1 MIEDGDAEEVVDID
15 FSEAFGQTEED
26 LAAEKEEEARQT
38 AEAENILKEKIAA
51 IMAQD
56 LTDEARAA
64 ELQKLLTVENVV
76 Y

>member
-15 FSEAFGQTEED
+15 FSEAFGQTEEE
-26 LAAEKEEEARQT
+26 LAAGKEEEARQT
-38 AEAENILKEKIAA
+38 AEDEKILNEKIAA

-56 LTDEARAA
+56 LTDEARASA
-64 ELQKLLTVENVV
+64 LQKLLTAETVV